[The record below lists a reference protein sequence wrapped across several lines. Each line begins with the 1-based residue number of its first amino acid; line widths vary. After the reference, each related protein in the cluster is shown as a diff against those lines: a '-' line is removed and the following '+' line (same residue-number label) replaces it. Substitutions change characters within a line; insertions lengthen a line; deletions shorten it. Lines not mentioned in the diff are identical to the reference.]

1 MGPPWRS
8 NFGPL
13 ADGGTTNPSSIEL
26 MDIEPS
32 TSTSRI
38 TSVRLMAGFSAAQQN
53 GHNERQSVLVSGR
66 RKRSRENEDENGD
79 ERETVPSAI
88 ADTVCLSGAVG
99 AVGECGEKEEEVVRE
114 GEGEKREGDGGSG
127 ETGGGGEEGGGQ
139 EVTEGGG
146 GEVEVGGDGE
156 MEGVVPVVGG
166 GRVWGGE
173 VRSDDCTMEGG
184 GDGRARDEEVTSDDC
199 TMGGGGSGMV
209 RGEGVTRDGESED
222 SDVDDIIATFCSSPS
237 HSESDHSN
245 TIIP

>member
-1 MGPPWRS
+1 MLSVVVVVVVVGHIQVREESRQGLTLCGLLVHPMGPPWRS

-32 TSTSRI
+32 TSTSHI

-114 GEGEKREGDGGSG
+114 GDGVRWETGEGGEKEDEVVREGEGEKREGDGGSG
-127 ETGGGGEEGGGQ
+127 ETGEGGEEGGGQ

-146 GEVEVGGDGE
+146 GEVEVGGG
-156 MEGVVPVVGG
+156 
-166 GRVWGGE
+166 W
-173 VRSDDCTMEGG
+173 
-184 GDGRARDEEVTSDDC
+184 
-199 TMGGGGSGMV
+199 
-209 RGEGVTRDGESED
+209 
-222 SDVDDIIATFCSSPS
+222 
-237 HSESDHSN
+237 
-245 TIIP
+245 